1 MEALLESGLLIAF
14 IGVLRISEA
23 VTLARRYRS
32 TGRGKIQRRFVF
44 NLAAG
49 ATLMVAVQSA
59 VWDTS
64 TAILLILL
72 GLAGIF
78 HLREFNEYWR
88 GD

>member
-1 MEALLESGLLIAF
+1 VDSLLDSGLLIAL
-14 IGVLRISEA
+14 IGALMIGE
-23 VTLARRYRS
+23 TIMLTRRYRT
-32 TGRGKIQRRFVF
+32 TGRGKIPRRFVF

-49 ATLMVAVQSA
+49 ATLMLAVQSA
-59 VWDTS
+59 VWGAS

-72 GLAGIF
+72 ALAGIF

>member
-1 MEALLESGLLIAF
+1 MESLIESGLLIAF
-14 IGVLRISEA
+14 IGVLMISEA
-23 VTLARRYRS
+23 VILSRRYRT
-32 TGRGKIQRRFVF
+32 TGRGKIPRRFVF

-59 VWDTS
+59 VWDAS
-64 TAILLILL
+64 TALLLILL

>member
-1 MEALLESGLLIAF
+1 MESLLDSGLLIAL
-14 IGVLRISEA
+14 IGVLMISET
-23 VTLARRYRS
+23 VMLSRRYRV
-32 TGRGKIQRRFVF
+32 TGRGKIPRRFVF

-49 ATLMVAVQSA
+49 ATLMLAVQSA
-59 VWDTS
+59 VWDAS

-72 GLAGIF
+72 ALAGIF

>member
-1 MEALLESGLLIAF
+1 VESLLDSGLLIAL
-14 IGVLRISEA
+14 IGVLMISET
-23 VTLARRYRS
+23 VMLSRRYRA
-32 TGRGKIQRRFVF
+32 TGRGKIPRRFVF

-49 ATLMVAVQSA
+49 ATLMLAVQSA
-59 VWDTS
+59 VWDAS

-72 GLAGIF
+72 ALAGIF